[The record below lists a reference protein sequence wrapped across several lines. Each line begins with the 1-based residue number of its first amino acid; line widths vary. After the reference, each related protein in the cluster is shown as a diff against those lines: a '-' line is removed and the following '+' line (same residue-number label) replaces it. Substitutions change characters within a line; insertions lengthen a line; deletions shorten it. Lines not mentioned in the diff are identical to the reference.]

1 EGLAQRIVRNDV
13 PEGLRNK
20 TIFALDMGAL
30 LAGAKYRGEFEERLK
45 AVLAEV
51 AASEGEILLF
61 VDELHNV
68 VGAGAAEGAID
79 AGNMLKPMLA
89 RGELHMI
96 GATTVDE
103 YRKHIEKDAALARRL
118 QPVRI
123 DEPSVEDT
131 ISILRGLRERWEVFH
146 GVKIQ
151 DAALVAAATLS
162 HRYISERFLPD
173 KAIDLVDEACARL
186 RTEIDSMPAELDEVT
201 RRVMR
206 LEIEEAALAKETDPA
221 SVARLDQLRRELVDL
236 RAEADAMRAQWEAER
251 QGIRKVQELRSEL
264 ERVRQEAEEAERA
277 YDLNRAAEL
286 R

>member
-1 EGLAQRIVRNDV
+1 
-13 PEGLRNK
+13 
-20 TIFALDMGAL
+20 
-30 LAGAKYRGEFEERLK
+30 
-45 AVLAEV
+45 
-51 AASEGEILLF
+51 
-61 VDELHNV
+61 
-68 VGAGAAEGAID
+68 
-79 AGNMLKPMLA
+79 
-89 RGELHMI
+89 
-96 GATTVDE
+96 
-103 YRKHIEKDAALARRL
+103 
-118 QPVRI
+118 
-123 DEPSVEDT
+123 
-131 ISILRGLRERWEVFH
+131 GLRERLEVFH